1 MHMTHTGLEE
11 DMFMPDEPMP
21 FNDRPYF
28 RRLLDFDDLV
38 RRKGVIDATSGLRA
52 ETGRLRRSPTSPRTC

>member
-1 MHMTHTGLEE
+1 MLTR
-11 DMFMPDEPMP
+11 DETMP

-38 RRKGVIDATSGLRA
+38 RRGDV
-52 ETGRLRRSPTSPRTC
+52 